1 MGWVNPS
8 RAVRL
13 ELELWL
19 HEQGYSERVVRK
31 EILKAWKILR
41 NELLKKERNP
51 LGENKIMF
59 NITYYPEIPK
69 Y

>member
-8 RAVRL
+8 RALRL
-13 ELELWL
+13 ELGLWL
-19 HEQGYSERVVRK
+19 HSERVVRK
-31 EILKAWKILR
+31 EILKARKILG

-59 NITYYPEIPK
+59 NITY
-69 Y
+69 

>member
-1 MGWVNPS
+1 MGWVNPW
-8 RAVRL
+8 RALRL
-13 ELELWL
+13 ELGLWL
-19 HEQGYSERVVRK
+19 HSERVVRI
-31 EILKAWKILR
+31 EILKARKILR
-41 NELLKKERNP
+41 NELLKEERNP